1 MQPQRTAVPS
11 PYLPTCFIAGLNCS
25 LRVPMNV
32 DSINMVQFGM
42 RSTLRTNAIEV
53 CNEKIAK
60 KGEAVGLS
68 FYAFFANKNDD
79 PKLLME
85 PAVWWIKTH

>member
-1 MQPQRTAVPS
+1 
-11 PYLPTCFIAGLNCS
+11 
-25 LRVPMNV
+25 
-32 DSINMVQFGM
+32 M
-42 RSTLRTNAIEV
+42 RSTLRTKAIEV

-68 FYAFFANKNDD
+68 LYAFYANKNDD

-85 PAVWWIKTH
+85 AAVWWIKTH